1 MKDQSVRQ
9 QKQLQKKQKELEKWK
24 RQLAKKPYFGYSAML
39 IVMISLVHLLDEYAS
54 SSSGAI
60 QSSIINDLFVNQ
72 MGMDY
77 TAGLSLMSVVSLLTL
92 LASLAATFYKTLA
105 DRYGR
110 RIFFI
115 LSALGMGGGMLICAC
130 AENAFFY
137 FLGRTVI
144 GFFTATDFQ
153 VLYAMEVSPSDK
165 RGTFFSV
172 TKSIGTIGIVLIA
185 VVRGMFMGADGSN
198 WRFVYLIPAIAGI
211 GLSIIALF
219 ACRETDVFMRRRIET
234 LERELSGEATEKDQK
249 DEKVGLLPAFRMII
263 HNKQLRMQMI
273 SMALFMCAMM
283 PFTGFYESLMTMSGM
298 STEAV
303 TTALFAYPISWAVLL
318 FISGFISDKKGRKFT
333 VILFG
338 VLAML
343 CQAGYIIGAGAGM
356 HPMLVGLLLGG
367 AIGSYWTSNNSISLM
382 SAEVAPTR
390 LRASIASV
398 FGMVSLIVSLFAT
411 ALFAWLVTIVP
422 LKSLCLVGGVAA
434 LGLSMLFLVCTT
446 KETAGMALD
455 AE

>member
-1 MKDQSVRQ
+1 MKDLAVQ
-9 QKQLQKKQKELEKWK
+9 QQKKQKELEKWK
-24 RQLAKKPYFGYSAML
+24 RQLARKPYRGYSAML
-39 IVMISLVHLLDEYAS
+39 IVMIALVHLLDEYAS

-77 TAGLSLMSVVSLLTL
+77 TAGLSLMSIVSLLTL
-92 LASLAATFYKTLA
+92 VASLAATFYKTLA

-153 VLYAMEVSPSDK
+153 VLYAMEVSPDDK

-185 VVRGMFMGADGSN
+185 VVRGMFMGTDSGN
-198 WRFVYLIPAIAGI
+198 WRIVYLVPAIAGL
-211 GLSIIALF
+211 GLAVLALF
-219 ACRETDVFMRRRIET
+219 ACRETDVFMLRRIET
-234 LERELSGEATEKDQK
+234 LERELSGETTEQDKQE
-249 DEKVGLLPAFRMII
+249 EKVGLMPAFRMIV
-263 HNKQLRMQMI
+263 HNKQLLMQLI
-273 SMALFMCAMM
+273 SMTLFMCAMM
-283 PFTGFYESLMTMSGM
+283 PFTGFYESLMTMNGM
-298 STEAV
+298 STDAV
-303 TTALFAYPISWAVLL
+303 TTALFAYPISWAALL

-343 CQAGYIIGAGAGM
+343 CQVAYIIGSGAGM
-356 HPMLVGLLLGG
+356 HPLMVGLLLGG
-367 AIGSYWTSNNSISLM
+367 AIGSYWTSNNSILLM

-390 LRASIASV
+390 LRASVNSV
-398 FGMVSLIVSLFAT
+398 FGMVSLVASLIAT

-422 LKSLCLVGGVAA
+422 LKSLCMVGGVAI
-434 LGLSMLFLVCTT
+434 LGLSMLFLIFTT

>member
-1 MKDQSVRQ
+1 MKDLAAQR
-9 QKQLQKKQKELEKWK
+9 QKKQKELDKWK
-24 RQLAKKPYFGYSAML
+24 RQLAKKPYRGYSAML
-39 IVMISLVHLLDEYAS
+39 IVMIALVHLLDEYAS
-54 SSSGAI
+54 SASGAI

-77 TAGLSLMSVVSLLTL
+77 TAGLSLMSIVSLLTL
-92 LASLAATFYKTLA
+92 VASLAASFYKTLS

-130 AENAFFY
+130 AENALFY

-153 VLYAMEVSPSDK
+153 VLYAMEVSPDNK
-165 RGTFFSV
+165 RGTFYSI

-185 VVRGMFMGADGSN
+185 VVRGMFIGVDGGN
-198 WRFVYLIPAIAGI
+198 WRIVYMIPAVAGI
-211 GLSIIALF
+211 GLAIIALF

-234 LERELSGEATEKDQK
+234 LEHELSGEATEKDQK

-263 HNKQLRMQMI
+263 HNKQLLMQLI
-273 SMALFMCAMM
+273 SMSLFMCAMM

-303 TTALFAYPISWAVLL
+303 TSALFAYPISWAVLL

-338 VLAML
+338 VLAMI
-343 CQAGYIIGAGAGM
+343 CQAAYIVGAGSGM
-356 HPMLVGLLLGG
+356 HPLLVGLLLGG
-367 AIGSYWTSNNSISLM
+367 AIGCYWTSNNSILLM

-390 LRASIASV
+390 LRASVNSV
-398 FGMVSLIVSLFAT
+398 FGMVSLVASLGAT

-422 LKSLCLVGGVAA
+422 LKSLCLVGGVAT